1 MPVLVTFLYILLS
14 VSLLTLLVT
23 AIAEVA
29 LRLTNKGTIGR
40 GMWSSLLIG
49 TGVVFLLVLAVS
61 L

>member
-1 MPVLVTFLYILLS
+1 MAVLITVLYILLS